1 VIATERQQ
9 QRTLWLLLAFAL
21 LLLGAGL
28 GLRDPWPADEPR
40 FALVAKQMVDS
51 GEWLFPHRGNELYS
65 DKPPMFMWLQAGSHA
80 LSGSWRIGFLL
91 PSLLS
96 GLLTLGLIYDLARRL
111 HGRRVAQIAA
121 LSLLLTAQFT
131 FQARTA
137 QIDATLLGIMTLAC
151 YGLLRHLL
159 LGPNWRWL
167 WIGCFA
173 AGIGTI
179 TKGVAFLALL
189 LLPLAWLGR
198 RLGWQGL
205 APRAP
210 FAAGR
215 SVLALLAFVGAVSLW
230 LLPMLWTVW
239 QLNDPDYNAYARDI
253 LFGQTASRYLEPTH
267 HLHPPWYYLG
277 VIASLWLPVAFALI
291 WAIPHWWRGWR
302 RGQRPARVWLPL
314 GFAMLIVFFFS
325 LSGGK
330 RDVYIMPALP
340 MLVLALAPLLP
351 ALLRKRSLQLTLF
364 TLALLLGLVLTC
376 GSLYAIYGHPAFVEK
391 LRSLRGLDPWSITL
405 TMGLL
410 ALVSTV
416 VFRPRRGAQ
425 ALAGALTSVWL
436 VYGFWAYP
444 VINDSRSARGVMQQA
459 GAVIGP
465 DAELGLLSWKEQN
478 LLMADRPATVF
489 GFLRPRAEQELAA
502 VDWLRAAPQQR
513 WVLAQKL
520 SLETCF
526 LVDKATV
533 VGEANRRRWYLV
545 NAGALREHCQPHPPE
560 AWTRHKVAWH

>member
-1 VIATERQQ
+1 MSARGRLQPQ
-9 QRTLWLLLAFAL
+9 FWWLLALAL
-21 LLLGAGL
+21 LLIGAGI

-65 DKPPMFMWLQAGSHA
+65 DKPPMFMWMQAAAST
-80 LSGSWRIGFLL
+80 LTGSWRIGFLL

-96 GLLTLGLIYDLARRL
+96 GLLTLALVFDLSRRL
-111 HGRRVAQIAA
+111 HGRRVAWIAA
-121 LSLLLTAQFT
+121 ATLLFTLHFT

-137 QIDATLLGIMTLAC
+137 QIDGTLLGIFTLAG

-159 LGPNWRWL
+159 LGPDWRWL

-189 LLPLAWLGR
+189 LLPLALLGR

-205 APRAP
+205 PPPRP
-210 FAAGR
+210 FDGKR
-215 SVLALLAFVGAVSLW
+215 SLLALLAFLGAVSLW
-230 LLPMLWTVW
+230 LLPMLLTVW
-239 QLNDPDYNAYARDI
+239 RLDNPDYNAYAKDI

-267 HLHPPWYYLG
+267 HLKPAWYYLG
-277 VIASLWLPVAFALI
+277 VIASLWLPASFALL
-291 WAIPHWWRGWR
+291 WAVPHWWRGWR

-314 GFAMLIVFFFS
+314 SFVVLIVFFFS

-330 RDVYIMPALP
+330 RDVYILPALP

-351 ALLRKRSLQLTLF
+351 ALLKRVAVQRTLF
-364 TLALLLGLVLTC
+364 ALALLLALLLTA
-376 GSLYAIYGHPAFVEK
+376 GSLYAIYGEPAFAER
-391 LRSLRGLDPWSITL
+391 LRSLRGLDPWHITL
-405 TMGLL
+405 AMGLVG
-410 ALVSTV
+410 LVAV
-416 VFRPRRGAQ
+416 AVFRPRRGAL
-425 ALAGALTSVWL
+425 ALAGTLTGIWL
-436 VYGFWAYP
+436 IYGLWAYP
-444 VINDSRSARGVMQQA
+444 VINDSRSARGVMERA
-459 GAVIGP
+459 GALIGP
-465 DAELGLLSWKEQN
+465 DAELALLSWKEQN

-489 GFLRPRAEQELAA
+489 GFLAPRADQEIAA
-502 VDWLRAAPQQR
+502 VAWLREKPANR

-526 LVDKATV
+526 LIERATV
-533 VGEANRRRWYLV
+533 VGEANRRRWFLV
-545 NAGALREHCQPHPPE
+545 NADALREQCLPHSEE
-560 AWTRHKVAWH
+560 AKKRHKVAWH

>member
-1 VIATERQQ
+1 MSLGESQRRQF
-9 QRTLWLLLAFAL
+9 WLLLAFAVL
-21 LLLGAGL
+21 LLASGI

-65 DKPPMFMWLQAGSHA
+65 DKPPMFMWMQASAHA
-80 LSGSWRIGFLL
+80 LTGSWRIAFLL
-91 PSLLS
+91 PSLLA
-96 GLLTLGLIYDLARRL
+96 GLLTLGLVYDLSRRL
-111 HGRRVAQIAA
+111 HGRRVALVAV
-121 LSLLLTAQFT
+121 LGLLFTLQFT
-131 FQARTA
+131 FQVRAA

-189 LLPLAWLGR
+189 LIPLALAGR

-205 APRAP
+205 PPRRAMSP
-210 FAAGR
+210 GKIA
-215 SVLALLAFVGAVSLW
+215 LAVLAFVLAVSLW
-230 LLPMLWTVW
+230 LVPMLWTVW
-239 QLNDPDYNAYARDI
+239 RLDDPAYTDYARDI
-253 LFGQTASRYLEPTH
+253 LLGQTASRYLTPTH
-267 HLHPPWYYLG
+267 HLHPPWYYLQM
-277 VIASLWLPVAFALI
+277 IASMWLPISFALI

-302 RGQRPARVWLPL
+302 RGWRPARVWLPL
-314 GFAMLIVFFFS
+314 SFAVLIVFFFS

-351 ALLRKRSLQLTLF
+351 GILRKPAAQRLLFAMAALLAVGLT
-364 TLALLLGLVLTC
+364 V
-376 GSLYAIYGHPAFVEK
+376 GSLYAIYGEPAFAER
-391 LRSLRGLDPWSITL
+391 LRSLRGLDPWPITL
-405 TMGLL
+405 TMGLCAL
-410 ALVSTV
+410 ACLIA
-416 VFRPRRGAQ
+416 FRPRRGAL
-425 ALAGALTSVWL
+425 ALAGSLTAIWL
-436 VYGFWAYP
+436 IYSYWAYP

-459 GAVIGP
+459 GTLIGP

-489 GFLRPRAEQELAA
+489 GFLAPRAEQELKA
-502 VDWLRAAPQQR
+502 VAWLREAPEKR
-513 WVLAQKL
+513 WIMAQKL
-520 SLETCF
+520 SLKACF
-526 LVDKATV
+526 EVDKATV
-533 VGEANRRRWYLV
+533 VGESNRRRWYLV
-545 NAGALREHCQPHPPE
+545 NADALRPQCEPHPPE

>member
-1 VIATERQQ
+1 MSLSESQ
-9 QRTLWLLLAFAL
+9 QRQFWLLLAFAL
-21 LLLGAGL
+21 LLLASGI

-40 FALVAKQMVDS
+40 FALVAKQMVES
-51 GEWLFPHRGNELYS
+51 GDWLFPHRGNELYS
-65 DKPPMFMWLQAGSHA
+65 DKPPMFMWMQAA
-80 LSGSWRIGFLL
+80 AYTLTGSWRIAFLL
-91 PSLLS
+91 PSLLA
-96 GLLTLGLIYDLARRL
+96 GLLSISLIYDLARRL
-111 HGRRVAQIAA
+111 HGRRVAVIAA
-121 LSLLLTAQFT
+121 LSLLFTLQFT
-131 FQARTA
+131 FQVRAA

-173 AGIGTI
+173 AGIGTV

-189 LLPLAWLGR
+189 LIPLAFAGR
-198 RLGWQGL
+198 KLRWQGL
-205 APRAP
+205 PKP
-210 FAAGR
+210 QPLPAGKPA
-215 SVLALLAFVGAVSLW
+215 LAVLAFVFAVSLW
-230 LLPMLWTVW
+230 LVPMLWTVW

-253 LFGQTASRYLEPTH
+253 LLGQTASRYLTPTH
-267 HLHPPWYYLG
+267 HLHPPWYYLQMI
-277 VIASLWLPVAFALI
+277 VTLWLPTSLALI

-314 GFAMLIVFFFS
+314 SFAIVIVFFFS

-330 RDVYIMPALP
+330 RDFYIMPALP

-351 ALLRKRSLQLTLF
+351 GILRRRSAQWTLFGMAALL
-364 TLALLLGLVLTC
+364 ALGLSI
-376 GSLYAIYGHPAFVEK
+376 GSLVAIYGEPAFAER

-405 TMGLL
+405 TMGLCAL
-410 ALVSTV
+410 ACVIY
-416 VFRPRRGAQ
+416 FRPRRGAL
-425 ALAGALTSVWL
+425 ALVGALTSIWL
-436 VYGFWAYP
+436 IYGFWAYP

-459 GAVIGP
+459 GAMIGP
-465 DAELGLLSWKEQN
+465 KAELGLLSWKEQN

-502 VDWLRAAPQQR
+502 VQWLKVEPRKR

-520 SLETCF
+520 SLKACF
-526 LVDKATV
+526 NIDKAQV
-533 VGEANRRRWYLV
+533 VGESNRRRWYLV
-545 NAGALREHCQPHPPE
+545 NAQALRDKCEPHPPE